1 MGLSE
6 PVAAAV
12 DEAVR
17 VVLGLVAEHAE
28 HDAAAPPHPAVPGP
42 LLAEE

>member
-6 PVAAAV
+6 PVQAAV

-17 VVLGLVAEHAE
+17 LVEGLVAEHRKHAC
-28 HDAAAPPHPAVPGP
+28 ATITS
-42 LLAEE
+42 